1 MGAPLHDAQ
10 AGSDVAQ
17 PHARVTGDPR
27 YSSQPGSEPLR
38 AQIEPSSCSPALLGW
53 HAAVLHRI
61 AVAGS
66 GVPRGSRYVHP
77 DASSTGPGLPRPA
90 PAGRARPTA
99 TPIVHEII
107 PDYAQRSA
115 GIP

>member
-61 AVAGS
+61 AVAAS
-66 GVPRGSRYVHP
+66 GVPRGSGACTPTR
-77 DASSTGPGLPRPA
+77 AAQGLPRPA
-90 PAGRARPTA
+90 PAGVAWPIA
-99 TPIVHEII
+99 TPIGHGLI
-107 PDYAQRSA
+107 PSYARRSA

>member
-1 MGAPLHDAQ
+1 MSRSRTSGSRAMHAAAANQ
-10 AGSDVAQ
+10 AVN
-17 PHARVTGDPR
+17 
-27 YSSQPGSEPLR
+27 LF

-53 HAAVLHRI
+53 HAAILHRI
-61 AVAGS
+61 AVAAS

-90 PAGRARPTA
+90 PAGVAWPIA
-99 TPIVHEII
+99 TPMVHEII